1 MGISVS
7 RVGGSAQIKSMKK
20 VSGTLKLDQA
30 QYRELEAF
38 AKFGSDLDDATKAV
52 LDKGMRNVEIL
63 KQNLNS
69 PMPVEEQ
76 TAIIYAGTKNLL
88 KNVPVNKVKEF
99 ETAYLDYL
107 RTKHADTMAEL
118 KSGKYT
124 DEAQATMKAAAEEV
138 SKQFAS

>member
-1 MGISVS
+1 
-7 RVGGSAQIKSMKK
+7 MKK
-20 VSGTLKLDQA
+20 VSGTLKLDHA

-52 LDKGMRNVEIL
+52 LDKGMLNVEIL

-88 KNVPVNKVKEF
+88 KTVPVSNVKEF
-99 ETAYLDYL
+99 EVAYLDYL
-107 RTKHADTMAEL
+107 RSKHADTMTQL
-118 KSGKYT
+118 QSGKYT
-124 DEAQATMKAAAEEV
+124 DEAQNVMKTAAEDV

>member
-1 MGISVS
+1 
-7 RVGGSAQIKSMKK
+7 
-20 VSGTLKLDQA
+20 A

-88 KNVPVNKVKEF
+88 KTVPVSKVKEF
-99 ETAYLDYL
+99 EVAYLDYL
-107 RTKHADTMAEL
+107 RSKHADTMTQL
-118 KSGKYT
+118 QSGKYT
-124 DEAQATMKAAAEEV
+124 DEAQNVMKTAAEEV

>member
-1 MGISVS
+1 MS
-7 RVGGSAQIKSMKK
+7 RVGGSAQIKPMKK

-88 KNVPVNKVKEF
+88 KTVPVSKVKEF
-99 ETAYLDYL
+99 EVAYLDYL
-107 RTKHADTMAEL
+107 RSKHADTMTQL
-118 KSGKYT
+118 QSGKYT
-124 DEAQATMKAAAEEV
+124 DEAQNVMKTAAEEV